1 MVVNALRAIRWTF
14 STSGQALVYLASAG
28 GLLAAM
34 LAGWG
39 FADGARW
46 AMFVSLLFA
55 SPYLTA
61 LLAVQL
67 LRMYRDAALI
77 LLFVASLA
85 SGLAASMSGSSI
97 SGLVLWSATP
107 ILFLATLLIALGE
120 LSFDRRQ
127 VGS

>member
-55 SPYLTA
+55 LPYLTA

-77 LLFVASLA
+77 LLFVASPA
-85 SGLAASMSGSSI
+85 SGVAASMSGSSI

>member
-1 MVVNALRAIRWTF
+1 MVVNALRAIRWTC

-46 AMFVSLLFA
+46 AMFISLLFA

-61 LLAVQL
+61 LMAVQL
-67 LRMYRDAALI
+67 PRTYRDAALV

-85 SGLAASMSGSSI
+85 SGVAAWMSGPSI
-97 SGLVLWSATP
+97 SGLVLWSTTP
-107 ILFLATLLIALGE
+107 VLFLATLLIALGE
-120 LSFDRRQ
+120 ISFDRRQ
-127 VGS
+127 AAT